1 MEKTRLLDLFFVTL
15 IIDGILIYILLN
27 DKLLEFD
34 KGVIYLTLILHVLY
48 ISGALFE
55 EDLLTNDLS
64 HFSYIWVT
72 FVCSLFIT
80 NKKLLILIIGILICM
95 QIFWLIDDGKCPIG
109 KMMKH
114 ERIKEWLSNNETF
127 MTILPNFIIIYLIVK
142 LLS

>member
-1 MEKTRLLDLFFVTL
+1 MEKTKIVDLFFLTL
-15 IIDGILIYILLN
+15 IIAGILIYILLN
-27 DKLLEFD
+27 DKLAEFD
-34 KGVIYLTLILHVLY
+34 KGLIYLILIFHVLY

-64 HFSYIWVT
+64 HFSFIWVT
-72 FVCSLFIT
+72 YVCSLFIT

-95 QIFWLIDDGKCPIG
+95 QIFWLIDGKCPIG
-109 KMMKH
+109 KMMEH

-127 MTILPNFIIIYLIVK
+127 MTILPNFIIIYLLVK